1 LHDNKNPPKSEWEE
15 PKEEGDTVVV
25 SGKVRIMLLWWNVR
39 SVFQFDAE
47 GKINHIEVKRV

>member
-1 LHDNKNPPKSEWEE
+1 MHDNKNPPKSEWEE